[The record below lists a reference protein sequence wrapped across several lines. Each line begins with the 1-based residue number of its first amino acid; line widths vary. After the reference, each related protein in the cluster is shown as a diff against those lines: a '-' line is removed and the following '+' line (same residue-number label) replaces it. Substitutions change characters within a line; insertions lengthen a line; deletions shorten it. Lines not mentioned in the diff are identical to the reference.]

1 MDFGSIRP
9 FARFVRQLE
18 YLPDTVSPPSYPMDA
33 RLFFVSSG
41 EGRIEAGERVITMPA
56 GSILFLNAGVPY
68 RLLPCSAVY
77 IAVNFD
83 FTWAHSELETPVPPL
98 NLNTAAPK
106 PPLERHTFPELPCFD
121 TVCFYPEF
129 HHAKVKL
136 LQLALEYSKQLPLFR
151 QEMSAILLSVLTDL
165 ARHAELR
172 TPGTNRFD
180 AEQIIQYIHR
190 HYSET
195 LDNRTLAAHF
205 HFHPN
210 YISAEFK
217 RSIGKPLHRYVLETR
232 IRSAISLM
240 ESGNSSI
247 SEIAMLTGFSDTNYF
262 TRYFKQIIGTT
273 PGKYIQSCIQK

>member
-18 YLPDTVSPPSYPMDA
+18 YLPDTVSPPSFPMDA

-83 FTWAHSELETPVPPL
+83 FTWAHSDLETPIPPL

-106 PPLERHTFPELPCFD
+106 PPLERLTFPALPCFD

-136 LQLALEYSKQLPLFR
+136 LQLALEYSKQLPIFR
-151 QEMSAILLSVLTDL
+151 QEMSAILLTMRNCVHPVRTALMRSRSFSISTGITASRWITGRWPHIFTFTPTTSV
-165 ARHAELR
+165 R
-172 TPGTNRFD
+172 
-180 AEQIIQYIHR
+180 
-190 HYSET
+190 
-195 LDNRTLAAHF
+195 
-205 HFHPN
+205 
-210 YISAEFK
+210 
-217 RSIGKPLHRYVLETR
+217 
-232 IRSAISLM
+232 
-240 ESGNSSI
+240 NSSAA
-247 SEIAMLTGFSDTNYF
+247 SASPCTDMYW
-262 TRYFKQIIGTT
+262 R
-273 PGKYIQSCIQK
+273 PGSAAPYP

>member
-18 YLPDTVSPPSYPMDA
+18 YLPDTVSPPCYPMDA

-41 EGRIEAGERVITMPA
+41 EGRIETNGKVLTMPT
-56 GSILFLNAGVPY
+56 GSILYINAGCPY
-68 RLLPCSAVY
+68 RLLSCSAVY

-83 FTWAHSELETPVPPL
+83 FTWAHAELETPVPPL

-106 PPLERHTFPELPCFD
+106 PPIEVHTFPELPCFD

-136 LQLALEYSKQLPLFR
+136 LQLEREYSRQLPFFR
-151 QEMSAILLSVLTDL
+151 QEMSAILLSILTDL
-165 ARHAELR
+165 ARHTELR
-172 TPGTNRFD
+172 TSATNRFD
-180 AEQIIQYIHR
+180 AEQIIQYIHS
-190 HYSET
+190 HSGEP

-232 IRSAISLM
+232 IRKAVSLM
-240 ESGNSSI
+240 ESGNSSVT
-247 SEIAMLTGFSDTNYF
+247 EIAALTGFSDTNYF